1 MNKDYISLIG
11 DFLHLPVSFVQKDLP
26 SGRVGIYAAL
36 RHVKGLSRAVGR
48 THPVRTAAISKP
60 SHVRTCSKIPIDVA
74 NYFLKKKDF
83 WARLASG
90 RRSTK
95 TGFIVRGSS
104 PE

>member
-1 MNKDYISLIG
+1 MNKESISLIG
-11 DFLHLPVSFVQKDLP
+11 DFLYLPVSFVPKDVL
-26 SGRVGIYAAL
+26 VGTHAFL
-36 RHVKGLSRAVGR
+36 RHVKGLNRAICR
-48 THPVRTAAISKP
+48 THLVRTAAISKP

>member
-1 MNKDYISLIG
+1 MNKESISLIG
-11 DFLHLPVSFVQKDLP
+11 DFLYLPVSFVQKDLP
-26 SGRVGIYAAL
+26 SVLVGTYASL
-36 RHVKGLSRAVGR
+36 RHVKGLNRAICR
-48 THPVRTAAISKP
+48 AHLVRTAAISKP
-60 SHVRTCSKIPIDVA
+60 SHVRACSKIPIDVA

>member
-1 MNKDYISLIG
+1 MNKESISLIG
-11 DFLHLPVSFVQKDLP
+11 DFLYLPVSFVQKDLP
-26 SGRVGIYAAL
+26 SVLVGTYAFL
-36 RHVKGLSRAVGR
+36 RHVKGLNRAICR
-48 THPVRTAAISKP
+48 TQLVRTAAISKP

>member
-1 MNKDYISLIG
+1 MNKESISLIG
-11 DFLHLPVSFVQKDLP
+11 DFLYLPVSFVQKDLP
-26 SGRVGIYAAL
+26 SVLVGTYASL
-36 RHVKGLSRAVGR
+36 RHVKGLNRAICR
-48 THPVRTAAISKP
+48 THLVRSAAISKP